1 MSNISEIVNTLKNI
15 VDVRMEMIQEG
26 IRKRVTSFITRI
38 AILIL
43 MGVVGLFLLLFASF
57 SLAFYLSEISRSPF
71 MGFLYV
77 AGIYLVLF
85 VVLFLVRNSLQ
96 LQANLQSSFTRF
108 VFLGEKKKKE
118 EHE

>member
-15 VDVRMEMIQEG
+15 VDVRIEMIQEG
-26 IRKRVTSFITRI
+26 IRTRIISLITRI
-38 AILIL
+38 AILVL
-43 MGVVGLFLLLFASF
+43 MGIVGLFLLLFASF

-77 AGIYLVLF
+77 AGIYLLIF
-85 VVLFLVRNSLQ
+85 VVLYLVRNSLQ
-96 LQANLQSSFTRF
+96 LRANLQSSFTRF